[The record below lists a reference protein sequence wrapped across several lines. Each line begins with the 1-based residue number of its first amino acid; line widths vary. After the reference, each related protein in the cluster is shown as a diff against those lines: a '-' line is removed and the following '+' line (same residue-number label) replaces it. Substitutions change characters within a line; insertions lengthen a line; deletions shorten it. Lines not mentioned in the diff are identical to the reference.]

1 MEKIKIVLAGPR
13 GKMGK
18 EAIKMIQNTDHF
30 ELVAVIDT
38 KNNGKQL
45 KDMEGQP
52 ALEIPVYDDL
62 ANCLTNVAS
71 DVMVDLTRPES
82 GKKHLQIALENGVR
96 PVIGTTGFTD
106 EEINTY
112 IQIAEEKQLGAI
124 IAPNFAIGAVLM
136 MKFAQMASKYLPDVE
151 IIEQHHD
158 QKLDAPSGTALKTAQ
173 MIAQVRKSKKQ
184 GHPNEVEDLK
194 GARGAEYD
202 GIRIHSVRLPG
213 LVAHQE
219 VLLGGVGQILKLR
232 HDSMDRTS
240 FMPGIRLAVETV
252 MKLDQLVYGLE
263 NIME

>member
-1 MEKIKIVLAGPR
+1 MDKIKIVIAGPR

-18 EAIKMIQNTDHF
+18 EAVKMVTNTDHF
-30 ELVAVIDT
+30 DLVAVIDT

-45 KDMEGQP
+45 KELDGQP
-52 ALEIPVYDDL
+52 ALNVPVFDDL
-62 ANCLTNVAS
+62 ERCLGEIET
-71 DVMVDLTRPES
+71 DVLIDLTRPES
-82 GKKHLQIALENGVR
+82 GKKHLHIALLHGVR

-112 IQIAEEKQLGAI
+112 IKVAEEKRIGAI

-173 MIAQVRKSKKQ
+173 MIAQVREKKKQ
-184 GHPNEVEDLK
+184 GHPDEIEELV
-194 GARGAEYD
+194 GARGAEYE

-219 VLLGGVGQILKLR
+219 VLLGGVGQTLKIR
-232 HDSMDRTS
+232 HDSIDRTS
-240 FMPGIRLAVETV
+240 FMPGVRLAVETV